1 MFFGALVFWAAISFT
16 GKTTTS
22 DTEAIPADVALGD
35 AAGEPEGGEPGP
47 PVRYESTF
55 FPPALRVEAETKAVA
70 EEVRAELAERQ
81 LERVTTQLAQERT
94 RQEDLARDLQAARD
108 RENQTTEVLED
119 RARLDRLT
127 QAKPGLIERQARRAT
142 TRVWQDIEADSRE

>member
-1 MFFGALVFWAAISFT
+1 MNIQVLLV
-16 GKTTTS
+16 
-22 DTEAIPADVALGD
+22 VLVLGGGMI
-35 AAGEPEGGEPGP
+35 AAGGLLVNGQINQ
-47 PVRYESTF
+47 
-55 FPPALRVEAETKAVA
+55 RVEAETKAVA

-108 RENQTTEVLED
+108 REATTTEVLED